1 VKPPHRPKL
10 TAPSTPVNITII
22 ITPPESPS
30 SKPKLDI
37 SWQQPDDIPV
47 TNFYIELKP
56 SNSKTWQDVSADFII
71 TEPHAILPTDN
82 LQEFVSYEF
91 RVIAENEVGKS
102 EPSLPSNSIELGT
115 PLEFIRPLTDVTVSS
130 VTNEPVILECEL
142 SRTPRDKIQWFKD
155 GKALPSRLPSRIKV
169 EELENGKVHRIT
181 FSPLTDEDLGVYSVK
196 VENLTNEARVDMKIA
211 PTLKLSESFSNK
223 VIMKAGEA
231 AVFEI
236 PFVASPKPTVTW
248 SWRPR
253 TRPDAELGSAQSP
266 RFKADVVSGLT
277 SLPVSKVKREDAGE
291 YCVVIS
297 NELGEVTVSIE
308 LIVLDKPS
316 VPRNLVVSENNGES
330 VLFSWT
336 EPEFLGIHPDV
347 GVSDALSYVVE
358 MRESSQRA
366 SRSVT
371 VTSELNTRIDK
382 LLVNKSY
389 VFSVAAKNDVGQSE
403 FAETSPV
410 STKLEYGP
418 PPSPVNVRAV
428 VNPEKASIKDQ
439 TIELTWEQPT
449 DQVSAS
455 GPVTNFYIELKPE
468 DSTRWQDVSADF
480 TITEPHFTLPTD
492 KLQEFVSYEFRVTAE
507 NKAGKSKPSSPSNAV
522 QLGTPL
528 EFIRPL
534 TDVTVSSVTNE
545 PVILECELSRTPRD
559 KIQWFK
565 DGKALPSRLPS
576 RIKVEE
582 LENGK
587 VHRIT
592 FSPLTDEDLGVYSVK
607 VENLT
612 NEARVDMKSPPP
624 SPVNVRAVVNPEKAS
639 IKDQTIELTWEQPT
653 DQVSASGPVT
663 NFYIEL
669 KPEDSTR
676 WQDVSADFTI
686 TEPHFTLP
694 TDKLQEFVSYEFRVT
709 AENKA
714 GKSKPSSPSNAVQL
728 GTPLEFIRPLTD
740 VTVSSVTNEPVILE
754 CELSRTPRDKIQWFK
769 DGKALPSRLPS
780 RIKVEELENGKV
792 HRITFSP
799 LTEEDL
805 GVYSVKVEN
814 LTNEARVDMKI
825 APTLKLSESF
835 SNKVIMKAGEAA
847 VFEIPFVA
855 SPKPTV
861 TWSWRPRT
869 RPDAELGS
877 AQSPRFKADVVSGL
891 TSLPVSKVKREDAGE
906 YCVVISNELGE
917 VTVSIELIVLDK
929 PSVPRNLVVSEN
941 NGESVLFSW
950 TEPEFLGIHPDV
962 GVSDALSYVVEM
974 RESSQRASRSVT
986 VTSELNT
993 RIDKLLVNKSY
1004 VFSVAAKND
1013 VGQSEFAETSPVST
1027 KLEY

>member
-1 VKPPHRPKL
+1 MATVILIVKPPECPKL
-10 TAPSTPVNITII
+10 TAPSTPVNIKIVII
-22 ITPPESPS
+22 PPESSS
-30 SKPKLDI
+30 SKPKLHI
-37 SWQQPDDIPV
+37 TWQQPDDIPV

-56 SNSKTWQDVSADFII
+56 SNSKTWQNVSADFTI
-71 TEPHAILPTDN
+71 TELDTILPTDN

-91 RVIAENEVGKS
+91 RVIAENEAGKS
-102 EPSLPSNSIELGT
+102 VPSLPSNSIELGI
-115 PLEFIRPLTDVTVSS
+115 PLEFIRPLTNITVSS

-155 GKALPSRLPSRIKV
+155 GKALPSRLSSRIKV
-169 EELENGKVHRIT
+169 EELENGKVHRII
-181 FSPLTDEDLGVYSVK
+181 FSPLTEEDLGYYSVK
-196 VENLTNEARVDMKIA
+196 VENLTSEARVDMK
-211 PTLKLSESFSNK
+211 S
-223 VIMKAGEA
+223 
-231 AVFEI
+231 
-236 PFVASPKPTVTW
+236 
-248 SWRPR
+248 
-253 TRPDAELGSAQSP
+253 
-266 RFKADVVSGLT
+266 
-277 SLPVSKVKREDAGE
+277 
-291 YCVVIS
+291 
-297 NELGEVTVSIE
+297 
-308 LIVLDKPS
+308 
-316 VPRNLVVSENNGES
+316 
-330 VLFSWT
+330 
-336 EPEFLGIHPDV
+336 
-347 GVSDALSYVVE
+347 
-358 MRESSQRA
+358 
-366 SRSVT
+366 
-371 VTSELNTRIDK
+371 
-382 LLVNKSY
+382 
-389 VFSVAAKNDVGQSE
+389 
-403 FAETSPV
+403 
-410 STKLEYGP
+410 P
-418 PPSPVNVRAV
+418 PPSPVNVKAV

-522 QLGTPL
+522 QLGIPL

-534 TDVTVSSVTNE
+534 TNITVSSVTNE

-565 DGKALPSRLPS
+565 DGKALPSRLSS

-587 VHRIT
+587 VHRII
-592 FSPLTDEDLGVYSVK
+592 FSPLTEEDLGYYSVK

-612 NEARVDMKSPPP
+612 SEARVDMKSPPP
-624 SPVNVRAVVNPEKAS
+624 SPVNVKAVVNPEKAS

-728 GTPLEFIRPLTD
+728 GIPLEFIRPLTNI
-740 VTVSSVTNEPVILE
+740 TVSSVTNEPVILE

-769 DGKALPSRLPS
+769 DGKALPSRLSS

-792 HRITFSP
+792 HRIIFSP

-805 GVYSVKVEN
+805 GYYSVKVEN
-814 LTNEARVDMKI
+814 LTSEARVDMKI

-835 SNKVIMKAGEAA
+835 SDKVIMKAGEAA

-877 AQSPRFKADVVSGL
+877 AQTPRFKADVVSGL

-906 YCVVISNELGE
+906 YSVVISNELGE

-929 PSVPRNLVVSEN
+929 PSVPRNLVASEN
-941 NGESVLFSW
+941 TGESVLFSW
-950 TEPEFLGIHPDV
+950 TEPEFLGLHPDV
-962 GVSDALSYVVEM
+962 GVSDGLSYVVEM
-974 RESSQRASRSVT
+974 RESNQRASRSVT

-993 RIDKLLVNKSY
+993 VIDKLQVNKSY

-1027 KLEY
+1027 KLEYAVVSSIVYLKFYGVHSTTHIIQYSNNTDMLKTGRLFGGIILCYR